1 MVTVMNDNDIQLP
14 SNRKFGFFF
23 TFLFLVL
30 GSYFLFKSSVI
41 AAFIFYGASLTFFA
55 VSLAAPTALSPLNRL
70 WMGLGLLMGRIINPL
85 VLGLIY
91 FAVLTPLSFVL
102 KLAGRD
108 ELKIR
113 MARKKTYWVKRS
125 DGRPSSKTFKNQF

>member
-41 AAFIFYGASLTFFA
+41 AASILYGASLALFA
-55 VSLAAPTALSPLNRL
+55 VSLAAPRVLFRLNKL

-108 ELKIR
+108 ELKVK
-113 MARKKTYWVKRS
+113 MARKETYWVKRL
-125 DGRPSSKTFKNQF
+125 DGSPSGKTFRNQF